1 MTNPDAHPVETV
13 SEPAPRCPRQ
23 LQVFAPR
30 TVPLGGIRA
39 IPVRRTLPHRSLPT
53 IGAWCFLDHFDGGGP
68 DADPM
73 TVLPHPHTGLQTV
86 TWPITGRIRH
96 RDSLGTDV
104 HVDPGELNLMTA
116 GRGVSHSE
124 FSEPGSRLAGV
135 QLWLASPTGPDAGP
149 PGFEQIT
156 DLPVVAGEGYRF
168 ELFIGELAGRRSP
181 ARVFTPL
188 VGADGVIEPGATVRL
203 PVEPGWEHGA
213 LVFDGEITL
222 AEDVA
227 EYFPDRS
234 PSGREAAAHQTARA
248 AGETDV
254 PERRGR
260 IRPGH
265 LVYFG
270 GDREHVE
277 FTAGDEGARVVLI
290 GGAPFDEPVVM
301 FWNFVG
307 KSHEDI
313 ARASAD
319 WAADWAG
326 DGDDDGRGAA
336 PAEPRFGR
344 VEGHGSDHIPGPP
357 LPPVRLRPRRR

>member
-1 MTNPDAHPVETV
+1 
-13 SEPAPRCPRQ
+13 
-23 LQVFAPR
+23 
-30 TVPLGGIRA
+30 
-39 IPVRRTLPHRSLPT
+39 
-53 IGAWCFLDHFDGGGP
+53 
-68 DADPM
+68 
-73 TVLPHPHTGLQTV
+73 
-86 TWPITGRIRH
+86 
-96 RDSLGTDV
+96 
-104 HVDPGELNLMTA
+104 
-116 GRGVSHSE
+116 
-124 FSEPGSRLAGV
+124 
-135 QLWLASPTGPDAGP
+135 ASPTGPDAGP
-149 PGFEQIT
+149 PVVEQIT

-168 ELFIGELAGRRSP
+168 ELFTGELAGRRSP

-203 PVEPGWEHGA
+203 PVEPGWEHGV

-290 GGAPFDEPVVM
+290 GGAPFDEP
-301 FWNFVG
+301 
-307 KSHEDI
+307 
-313 ARASAD
+313 
-319 WAADWAG
+319 
-326 DGDDDGRGAA
+326 
-336 PAEPRFGR
+336 
-344 VEGHGSDHIPGPP
+344 
-357 LPPVRLRPRRR
+357 